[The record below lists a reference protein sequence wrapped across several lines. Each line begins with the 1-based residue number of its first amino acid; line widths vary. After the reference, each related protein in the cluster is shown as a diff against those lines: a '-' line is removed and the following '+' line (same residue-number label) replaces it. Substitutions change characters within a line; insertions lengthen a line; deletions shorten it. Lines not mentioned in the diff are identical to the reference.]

1 MEALRAVL
9 PDPSL
14 GGLIF
19 HQKLVIEKK
28 VIVFWVILI
37 LLTEKGNAQIIV
49 F

>member
-19 HQKLVIEKK
+19 HQKLVIDKK
-28 VIVFWVILI
+28 VIVFRV
-37 LLTEKGNAQIIV
+37 TEKGNAQIIV